1 MEPNCP
7 ALTLYM
13 QLFYML
19 NLIKT
24 NTYFKGK
31 SSYIELINTNIKYF
45 FKYSFTFE
53 ASLSDHH
60 QLLYST
66 SKKTKNENILFIV
79 IAKNSMI

>member
-1 MEPNCP
+1 MP

-31 SSYIELINTNIKYF
+31 SSYIELINTNRKYF
-45 FKYSFTFE
+45 FNYSFTFE
-53 ASLSDHH
+53 ACLSDHH
-60 QLLYST
+60 QLVYST
-66 SKKTKNENILFIV
+66 SKKTKNENILLIV
-79 IAKNSMI
+79 IAKHLMI